1 MIGNQDQAVNWK
13 VLAIWTELEAAC
25 KGSETKL
32 KRIKNV
38 SLAHIIYIFTELDDY
53 RESIQNPQ
61 TLIGKIT
68 KFKNPNPIFG

>member
-13 VLAIWTELEAAC
+13 VLAIWTELEAVC

-38 SLAHIIYIFTELDDY
+38 SLAHNIYIFIELDDY
-53 RESIQNPQ
+53 RESI
-61 TLIGKIT
+61 
-68 KFKNPNPIFG
+68 

>member
-38 SLAHIIYIFTELDDY
+38 SLAHIIYIFIELDDY
-53 RESIQNPQ
+53 RESI
-61 TLIGKIT
+61 
-68 KFKNPNPIFG
+68 